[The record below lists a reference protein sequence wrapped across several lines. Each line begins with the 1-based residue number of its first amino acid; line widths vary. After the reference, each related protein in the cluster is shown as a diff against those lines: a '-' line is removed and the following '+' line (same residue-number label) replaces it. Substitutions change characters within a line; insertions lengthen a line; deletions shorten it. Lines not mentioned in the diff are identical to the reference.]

1 LASVDHRVVLEG
13 AEEIPMRKI
22 FRETLPV
29 LLLAAIQ
36 GCAGG
41 GVTPVPSSTANA
53 AGAWRG
59 DAGVSLVAVPASL
72 RLTQAGA
79 DVTGDLEVRGNPNLT
94 GPVRG
99 TVRGS
104 SLNLTMLNG
113 MSITPL
119 TVGPD
124 LITGVISVGPIAL
137 RRVAE
142 SPVGAAAPPAAFK
155 AVHFASDRSEIPAAE
170 MVNIATVANY
180 MKQHAGVFV
189 RLDGHADPRGTDAY
203 NVTLSQRRVDAVRDA
218 LVQAGV
224 PAERITTVASG
235 EGRPVCTQQTEE
247 CLQAQRRV
255 EVYVGTDREPY
266 PAGGVKGTR

>member
-1 LASVDHRVVLEG
+1 
-13 AEEIPMRKI
+13 M
-22 FRETLPV
+22 
-29 LLLAAIQ
+29 
-36 GCAGG
+36 
-41 GVTPVPSSTANA
+41 
-53 AGAWRG
+53 
-59 DAGVSLVAVPASL
+59 

-79 DVTGDLEVRGNPNLT
+79 DVTGDLEVRGNRDLT

-99 TVRGS
+99 TVRGN

-113 MSITPL
+113 MSMTPL
-119 TVGPD
+119 TVGGD
-124 LITGVISVGPIAL
+124 HITGVISVGPVWL
-137 RRVAE
+137 RRVPG
-142 SPVGAAAPPAAFK
+142 SPVGAAAPPPAFK
-155 AVHFASDRSEIPAAE
+155 AVHFASDKSEIPAAE

-203 NVTLSQRRVDAVRDA
+203 NVALSQRRVDAVRDA

-224 PAERITTVASG
+224 PAERITSVASG

-247 CLQAQRRV
+247 CLQTQRRV
-255 EVYVGTDREPY
+255 EVYVGTDRESY

>member
-1 LASVDHRVVLEG
+1 V
-13 AEEIPMRKI
+13 
-22 FRETLPV
+22 
-29 LLLAAIQ
+29 
-36 GCAGG
+36 
-41 GVTPVPSSTANA
+41 SS
-53 AGAWRG
+53 
-59 DAGVSLVAVPASL
+59 VAVPASL
-72 RLTQAGA
+72 RLTQAGS
-79 DVTGDLEVRGNPNLT
+79 DVTGDLEVRGNPDLT

-104 SLNLTMLNG
+104 ALNLTMLNG

-137 RRVAE
+137 RRVPE
-142 SPVGAAAPPAAFK
+142 SPVGAAALPAAFK

-180 MKQHAGVFV
+180 VKQHAGVFV

-203 NVTLSQRRVDAVRDA
+203 NVALSQRRVDAVRDA

-224 PAERITTVASG
+224 PAEKITTVAAG
-235 EGRPVCTQQTEE
+235 EGRPVCTQPTEE
-247 CLQAQRRV
+247 CLQARRRV